1 MNNVSTSRIARAI
14 LQYLHKNPDAQDT
27 LAGIAEWWL
36 PKQVTPQATA
46 VREALALL
54 IADDLILEVKG
65 KDAQSHYRINDR
77 KWAQIETILKQ

>member
-14 LQYLHKNPDAQDT
+14 LQYLRKNPDAQDT

-36 PKQVTPQATA
+36 PKQVTTQATA
-46 VREALALL
+46 VKEALALL
-54 IADDLILEVKG
+54 IADELILEVKG

-77 KWAQIETILKQ
+77 KWAQIETILEQ